1 MAEPETETRELA
13 CELTQAELL
22 QRGDSMAVSE
32 LRIEQ
37 LKLKRGEVSDKIK
50 AERALRR
57 KLAGI
62 IDTGREERDVRCV
75 WIGDFVHNVFSL
87 VRQDT
92 GEVIDTRAMTAADRQ
107 EEMGFVADDPPARR
121 HVDAEPDELSA
132 RRGRVNA

>member
-1 MAEPETETRELA
+1 MAEPETETRELL

-32 LRIEQ
+32 LRVEQ

-62 IDTGREERDVRCV
+62 IDTGREERDVPCV
-75 WIGDFVHNVFSL
+75 WIGDFVHNCFTC

-107 EEMGFVADDPPARR
+107 EDMGFDAERPARR
-121 HVDAEPDELSA
+121 HVDADPDEPSA
-132 RRGRVNA
+132 RRGRMDA